1 MHSQSDSNRVES
13 TTKNSNK
20 TQNRYIPKTQHQT
33 SEQASNN
40 GRNKN
45 IPKTQQQ
52 TSEQAP
58 NNGRNENFPANSS
71 FTSQLRQSSEK
82 PNKSFNE
89 FDHGRKV
96 SHADSGG
103 SSSATSSQSMAGGD
117 HDAKKQGGFVRYLPQ
132 DEAVASGLGV
142 EHGGLDAI
150 EAQKVVDIL
159 NRELGHLLK
168 LNSREFW
175 KQVAIDNSLHE
186 FLDSF
191 LQFRN
196 RWYDFPHHGMKGMV
210 AGVIVGESELSR
222 RVFMIFYRISS
233 NQDLGAPASEM
244 LNPNEYAVLLQEKKL
259 LDMPKLLDICAIFGR
274 DNQELTKSLVMN
286 ALKFQ
291 PWLIGSLAE
300 VGPRFIN
307 LVHTMHQRCNSSLEV
322 LVSSGG
328 SEHLGCARLH
338 QDFLEVMDFL
348 NDGIATLASF
358 VDAYKPAALYFSCS
372 VEMGHGN
379 EELLITLA
387 RLHDSLL
394 QTLQQGFA
402 LTPNGDDLNPFGKNG
417 ATTPD
422 ALNPFGKNGATTPDL
437 PLCFKIL
444 RTRILEFGWKLLD
457 SCYFS
462 QELCQDEHSLLN
474 ATKMFP
480 ANIEDPVIR
489 GDILVQTFQEISESS
504 HNQHGRYTFI
514 QNIERSHGIMDR
526 IDILRKNGWIFVD
539 EEQYQYLALL
549 AMPLNS
555 GPQDKA
561 PSLSILSL
569 NDKTQT
575 DEDTAILE
583 SKISQIKDLFPECG
597 KGFLSACLEVYN
609 HNPEE
614 VIQRILEDS
623 LHKDL
628 ACLDLSL
635 EVIPPPKAPSLNK
648 KDKGK
653 ATLEEPIVEPP
664 LRESKGKEP
673 MRESLVREASANHGS
688 SSSSLPSFGRYVRK
702 DREEN
707 VNPHFLDEREVNDAV
722 CSAILAAQYDD
733 EYDDSFD
740 DLGLSLVESGLEE
753 SESLGERITRYSGS
767 KWGRERKPQ
776 FFVKDGKN
784 YSYKVLGS
792 VAVAN
797 AQEARI
803 VSQAQKDTIHGLGRG
818 GNIPVGA
825 VKMLMDSNENSNLV
839 SDVAEEVS
847 GRGRGGSNFRGR
859 GQGRGG
865 RNHFRKDRAMK
876 KHFTGLSGY

>member
-175 KQVAIDNSLHE
+175 KQ
-186 FLDSF
+186 
-191 LQFRN
+191 
-196 RWYDFPHHGMKGMV
+196 
-210 AGVIVGESELSR
+210 
-222 RVFMIFYRISS
+222 
-233 NQDLGAPASEM
+233 DLLIKTS
-244 LNPNEYAVLLQEKKL
+244 VLLQVRCSIQTS
-259 LDMPKLLDICAIFGR
+259 M
-274 DNQELTKSLVMN
+274 QVMN